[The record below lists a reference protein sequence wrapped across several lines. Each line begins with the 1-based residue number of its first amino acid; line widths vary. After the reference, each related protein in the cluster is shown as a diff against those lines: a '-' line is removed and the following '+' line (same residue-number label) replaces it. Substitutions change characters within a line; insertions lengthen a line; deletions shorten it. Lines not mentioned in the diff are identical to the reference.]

1 MKRAAAK
8 IIVLEALD
16 FLDQDHTEIKDETS
30 FEDLGL
36 NSDDIDIMLSFITEK
51 YGLDFSDSDY
61 SEVVFVEDLI
71 DLVVVT

>member
-61 SEVVFVEDLI
+61 SFFFFFFFFFFFL
-71 DLVVVT
+71 